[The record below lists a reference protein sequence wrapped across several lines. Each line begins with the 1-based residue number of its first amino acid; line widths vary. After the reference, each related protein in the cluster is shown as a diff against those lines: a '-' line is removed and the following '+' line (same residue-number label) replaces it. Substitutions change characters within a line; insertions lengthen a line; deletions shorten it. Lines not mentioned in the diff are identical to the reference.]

1 MKMKKKN
8 IINSVG
14 KRKTSVARVTLVK
27 GKGNILINGKKL
39 EEYFN
44 NEQILLKIREP
55 LILSQKD
62 GQYDIKVNV
71 SGGGISSQSDAVRMA
86 IAQAIIKETNN
97 DDIKEEFLDYD
108 RSLLVADVR
117 FKEPNKPNDS
127 KARAKRQKSYR

>member
-1 MKMKKKN
+1 MKKKN